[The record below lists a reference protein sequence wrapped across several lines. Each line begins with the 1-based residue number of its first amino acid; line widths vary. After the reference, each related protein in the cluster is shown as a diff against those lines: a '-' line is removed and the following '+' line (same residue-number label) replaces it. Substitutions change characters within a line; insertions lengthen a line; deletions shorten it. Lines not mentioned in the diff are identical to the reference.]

1 MKKRTKKSLKRHA
14 VTAAV
19 AFVTTVTTLALGHPA
34 EASAETTVNLTELR
48 TVDGRDYPVCA
59 EEDCSDQPGQVGLWE
74 DKDTGNWWL
83 SLGET
88 SYLVVDDTAIDFD

>member
-1 MKKRTKKSLKRHA
+1 MKKHLLTI
-14 VTAAV
+14 VV

-34 EASAETTVNLTELR
+34 EASADPVKLSELR
-48 TVDGRDYPVCA
+48 TVDGVDYPVCA
-59 EEDCSDQPGQVGLWE
+59 EEDCSDQPRQIGLWL

-88 SYLVVDDTAIDFD
+88 SYLVVDDTATDIN